1 MLYITILNKLEYIDS
16 KLQGIYQ
23 RGGTKQM
30 QKENKNDKQISLATE
45 IIRDLARQNLILK
58 IAVGTLAVGLILAI
72 IF

>member
-30 QKENKNDKQISLATE
+30 QKDNKNDTTPLATE
-45 IIRDLARQNLILK
+45 IIRDLAKQNLILK
-58 IAVGTLAVGLILAI
+58 IAVGTLAIGLIIAI

>member
-16 KLQGIYQ
+16 KLQRLYQ

-30 QKENKNDKQISLATE
+30 QKKKKNDKPISLATE
-45 IIRDLARQNLILK
+45 IIRDLAKQNLILK
-58 IAVGTLAVGLILAI
+58 IAVGTLAIGLILAI

>member
-30 QKENKNDKQISLATE
+30 QKENKNDKRKCKKKTKTIS
-45 IIRDLARQNLILK
+45 QYH
-58 IAVGTLAVGLILAI
+58 
-72 IF
+72 